1 MDDTVLK
8 GDNMIEVVKLIRER
22 KWDLLIVFV
31 LLVIVAI
38 LMPLATRQAVN
49 DAIVEGLQPLTIAV
63 EETRESVKSL
73 ERWNVTSLQNSAI
86 VAYNKI
92 ETIDDLDPL
101 TQNGLAIREGL
112 KVPEIREVLASIDLE
127 RTLTFEAYFAG
138 N

>member
-1 MDDTVLK
+1 
-8 GDNMIEVVKLIRER
+8 MIEVVKLIRER

-63 EETRESVKSL
+63 EETRESVQSL

-92 ETIDDLDPL
+92 ETVEDLDPL

-112 KVPEIREVLASIDLE
+112 KVQEIRDVLASIDLE
-127 RTLTFEAYFAG
+127 RTLLFEAYFAG

>member
-73 ERWNVTSLQNSAI
+73 EQWNVTSLQNSAI

-112 KVPEIREVLASIDLE
+112 KVPEIRDVLASIDLE

>member
-8 GDNMIEVVKLIRER
+8 GDYMIEVVKLIRER

-73 ERWNVTSLQNSAI
+73 EQWNVTSLQNSAI